1 MDDKPIVGQGFPL
14 NPDRHKVLS
23 SDDEKRIDEKGVP
36 VVDGKL
42 WSQSGTGMYLVIGL
56 STDTLKADRRFIGQ
70 SEVTLGKFGYILTM
84 GVTLGKPTCTQDV
97 VGACLELPDDLGSD
111 AKKRG
116 YVTEWICNTVIE
128 SLADRKIALKGDDPF
143 TMNLMEC
150 VSHASD
156 IAIQGAK
163 L

>member
-1 MDDKPIVGQGFPL
+1 MDDKPIVGQGHPL
-14 NPDRHKVLS
+14 DPDRHKVLS
-23 SDDEKRIDEKGVP
+23 ADDEKRIDEKGRP

-42 WSQSGTGMYLVIGL
+42 WSDSGTGMYLVIALHTKPMNSDPRLTGYTELNLGMGGYLL
-56 STDTLKADRRFIGQ
+56 S
-70 SEVTLGKFGYILTM
+70 M
-84 GVTLGKPTCTQDV
+84 GVSRGKPTFTHDT

-111 AKKRG
+111 ELKRQ

-128 SLADRKIALKGDDPF
+128 ALADRDITLQEGETF

-150 VSHASD
+150 VAHASD
-156 IAIQGAK
+156 IAIQAVK